1 MMNRNQILVR
11 NIQHLTDAR
20 YFAAMGVDWMSMEL
34 NGDPAS
40 FMRWHTF
47 KDWVEGV
54 KLAAEIY
61 TNDEMLLAKAVIDAQ
76 PQGIVFHQPGGSAGL
91 PDMQLFFDETACDDH
106 TALPECSIR
115 IMTYH
120 PLVDML
126 AFLDLDPQT
135 TFLQA
140 DWTPDMLGSLLDA
153 GFKGG
158 ICFSGGDE
166 DATGMRD
173 YEMMDQLLER
183 IIGL

>member
-1 MMNRNQILVR
+1 MSKNPILVR
-11 NIQHLTDAR
+11 NISHLTDAR

-40 FMRWHTF
+40 FMRWHSF

-76 PQGIVFHQPGGSAGL
+76 PQGIIFHQAGGSAGL
-91 PDMQLFFDETACDDH
+91 PDMQLFFDVSADVEPKV
-106 TALPECSIR
+106 LPECSIR

-120 PLVDML
+120 PLIDML
-126 AFLDLDPQT
+126 SFLDLDPQT

-140 DWTPDMLGSLLDA
+140 EWTPEMLGSLLDA
-153 GFKGG
+153 GYKGG
-158 ICFSGGDE
+158 ICFSGGEE

-173 YEMMDQLLER
+173 YEVMDGLLER
-183 IIGL
+183 LLSL

>member
-1 MMNRNQILVR
+1 MNRNQILVR

-20 YFAAMGVDWMSMEL
+20 YFAAMGVDWMSIEL
-34 NGDPAS
+34 NDDPAS

-61 TNDEMLLAKAVIDAQ
+61 TNDEMLLAKAVIDAK
-76 PQGIVFHQPGGSAGL
+76 PQGMVFHQTGGSAGL
-91 PDMQLFFDETACDDH
+91 PDMQLFFDVTAIDDH
-106 TALPECSIR
+106 TELPECSIR

-120 PLVDML
+120 PLIDML
-126 AFLDLDPQT
+126 SFLDLDPQT

-140 DWTPDMLGSLLDA
+140 EWTPDMLSTLMEA
-153 GFKGG
+153 GYKGG
-158 ICFSGGDE
+158 ICFYGGEE

-173 YEMMDQLLER
+173 YEGMDGLLER
-183 IIGL
+183 LISL